1 MSQDDDKRSSITRSS
16 IPYTSSVGARSADNA
31 LRRPPRKTALGTGRS
46 TRLSVALSRKDREN
60 HTHILGSTGTGKS
73 KLLEYMLRQ
82 DLHDR
87 NAGLCLLDPHG
98 SLYDEIMLY
107 ASHKYTRLAER
118 IVTFHPA
125 RDIDHIVGFNPVST
139 DKDRMDYFLENLIS
153 ACLKGWGQHNSDSS
167 PRIAR
172 WLENIFHVIMAS
184 DATLLETVPLISTAK
199 GDLRRQRLL
208 QYTTSEA
215 VQTDWSQYEKA
226 ALRERQ
232 TMMEGASNRLRKFL
246 RNETIRLI
254 FGQQNQALDFKKIM
268 DEGKILLVNLNG
280 EDKIDRQNMQLIGTL
295 LVNEIFSASQLRDP
309 RDRSLKPFYFYI
321 DEFAQFITRDI
332 AYSLEEARKRKLF
345 MVLAHQ
351 HLAQLKKEDEYLY
364 ASVMTNCKNKII
376 FGGLSVEDSDIMV
389 RELQTGFLDMKSLK
403 HEHYRTRVRHVEE
416 RREVRSYSSSSSE
429 GTSESQT
436 HSETLTSGESRSETA
451 GTSVAHG
458 EGRSQTLTVGEA
470 QNFSTSRSQ
479 TLSESQ
485 GSTTTSGR
493 SKTIGE
499 SISDSFTQGH
509 STQISENRGQTRS
522 RSEGESQ
529 GFSQSDTHGQTTSQS
544 STDTRGWSSA
554 DTRGSSF
561 SSGSSSSK
569 NHGTSYSGEDG
580 SRISH
585 SYGNSEGESSSHSS
599 SRSHTDTQSRSRSDT
614 HGSSTSTSH
623 TQGTNRST
631 SQSVSMGESTGLGRS
646 QGRTQSVGLTR
657 GRNASEQ
664 GSHSEGLSES
674 YTRGETR
681 GYSEGYS
688 KSISASEGT
697 SESVTH
703 TQSESTTLGTS
714 SSHASTE
721 GTTTGRSESSTKG
734 ESVSYVPFLRPEE
747 VEELASV
754 TFWTKEE
761 LLHMKQGELKNQDTA
776 QAFVKI
782 GAGAPVSCQ
791 IDRVESVY
799 FHPKSTPMKLERFR
813 AKMIAAHPE
822 YYITRDE
829 AREECR
835 ERQIRL
841 LGEEIRFDARSFHDE
856 EEVYEDARSRRDE
869 DEEGSGFDL

>member
-1 MSQDDDKRSSITRSS
+1 MTKRGSSISRSKATRKSSISWRPSADASATSLGTERSSAS
-16 IPYTSSVGARSADNA
+16 
-31 LRRPPRKTALGTGRS
+31 LK
-46 TRLSVALSRKDREN
+46 VALNSKAREN
-60 HTHILGSTGTGKS
+60 HTHVLGSTGTGKS

-82 DLHDR
+82 DILNR
-87 NAGLCLLDPHG
+87 KAGLCLLDPHG
-98 SLYDEIMLY
+98 SLYDELMLF
-107 ASHKYTRLAER
+107 ASHRYPNLADR

-125 RDIDHIVGFNPVST
+125 RDIDHVVGFNPVST
-139 DKDRMDYFLENLIS
+139 DMSRMDYFLEKLIAS
-153 ACLKGWGQHNSDSS
+153 CLKAWGQHDSDSS

-184 DATLLETVPLISTAK
+184 NATLLETVPLINTAK
-199 GDLRRQRLL
+199 GDLRRQNLL
-208 QYTTSEA
+208 QYTASEA

-226 ALRERQ
+226 TLRERQ

-254 FGQQNQALDFKKIM
+254 FGQQSRALDLRKIM

-295 LVNEIFSASQLRDP
+295 LVNEVFSASQLRDP
-309 RDRSLKPFYFYI
+309 RDQSLKPFYFYI

-332 AYSLEEARKRKLF
+332 AFSLEEARKRKLF

-389 RELQTGFLDMKSLK
+389 RELQTGFLDLKSLK

-416 RREVRSYSSSSSE
+416 RREVRSYSSSSSD

-436 HSETLTSGESRSETA
+436 RSETHTSGESRSEST

-458 EGRSQTLTVGEA
+458 EGHSQTLTVGEA
-470 QNFSTSRSQ
+470 QNFSSSRSQ
-479 TLSESQ
+479 SLSESL

-493 SKTIGE
+493 SKTTGE
-499 SISDSFTQGH
+499 TISDSFTQGR
-509 STQISENRGQTRS
+509 STQVSETRGKTLS

-529 GFSQSDTHGQTTSQS
+529 GFSQSDTQGQTTSQS
-544 STDTRGWSSA
+544 ATETYGRSSA
-554 DTRGSSF
+554 DTHGSSV
-561 SSGSSSSK
+561 SNGSSSSK
-569 NHGTSYSGEDG
+569 NHGTSFSGEHG
-580 SRISH
+580 SRINH
-585 SYGNSEGESSSHSS
+585 SYGSSQGENSSRSSSH
-599 SRSHTDTQSRSRSDT
+599 SHTDTQSHSHSRT
-614 HGSSTSTSH
+614 HGSSTSSSH
-623 TQGTNRST
+623 TQGTNRSS
-631 SQSVSMGESTGLGRS
+631 SQSVSMGESIGLGRS
-646 QGRTQSVGLTR
+646 QGQTQSIGITQ
-657 GRNASEQ
+657 GKNSSEQ
-664 GSHSEGLSES
+664 ESHSEGLSES

-688 KSISASEGT
+688 KSISASEST

-714 SSHASTE
+714 NSHASTD

-782 GAGAPVSCQ
+782 GAAAPVACQ
-791 IDRVESVY
+791 IDRVESIY
-799 FHPKSTPMKLERFR
+799 FHPKTSPMKLERFR
-813 AKMIAAHPE
+813 ARMIAAHPE
-822 YYITRDE
+822 YFIPRSE

-835 ERQIRL
+835 KRQIRL
-841 LGEEIRFDARSFHDE
+841 LGEEIRFDARPFKHD
-856 EEVYEDARSRRDE
+856 EEVYEEPDDDRGETD
-869 DEEGSGFDL
+869 EGSGFDL

>member
-1 MSQDDDKRSSITRSS
+1 MSQDDDKRSSITRNT
-16 IPYTSSVGARSADNA
+16 IPFASSVGARTSDNA
-31 LRRPPRKTALGTGRS
+31 LRRPPRNTALGTDRNVK
-46 TRLSVALSRKDREN
+46 LSVALSRKDREN
-60 HTHILGSTGTGKS
+60 HTHVLGSTGTGKS
-73 KLLEYMLRQ
+73 KLLEHMLRQ

-139 DKDRMDYFLENLIS
+139 DKERMDYFLENLIS

-184 DATLLETVPLISTAK
+184 DATLLETVPLINTANS
-199 GDLRRQRLL
+199 DERRRRLL
-208 QYTTSEA
+208 HFTTSEA
-215 VQTDWSQYEKA
+215 VLTDWSQYERSS
-226 ALRERQ
+226 LRERQ

-246 RNETIRLI
+246 RNETVRLI
-254 FGQQNQALDFKKIM
+254 FGQQKRALDFKKIM

-309 RDRSLKPFYFYI
+309 RDRNLKPFYFYI

-345 MVLAHQ
+345 MILAHQ
-351 HLAQLKKEDEYLY
+351 HLAQLKNEDEYLY

-389 RELQTGFLDMKSLK
+389 RELQTGFLDLKSLK
-403 HEHYRTRVRHVEE
+403 HAQYRTRVRHIEE

-436 HSETLTSGESRSETA
+436 RSETLTSGESRSDTT
-451 GTSVAHG
+451 GSSVAQG
-458 EGRSQTLTVGEA
+458 EGRSRTLTVGEG
-470 QNFSTSRSQ
+470 QNFSQSRSQ
-479 TLSESQ
+479 NQGESYA
-485 GSTTTSGR
+485 SNTSRGR

-499 SISDSFTQGH
+499 SISESFTQGQT
-509 STQISENRGQTRS
+509 SQVSESESQSRS
-522 RSEGESQ
+522 RSEGHSEGVNQSETQ
-529 GFSQSDTHGQTTSQS
+529 GRSTSQS
-544 STDTRGWSSA
+544 SSYSQGHSSG

-561 SSGSSSSK
+561 SKVSSSSS
-569 NHGTSYSGEDG
+569 NQGNAYSGEHG
-580 SRISH
+580 SRS
-585 SYGNSEGESSSHSS
+585 SYSSGSSEGESSSHSS
-599 SRSHTDTQSRSRSDT
+599 SRSHTDTYSHSRSNT
-614 HGSSTSTSH
+614 HGSSESVSRTEGRNKSTSH
-623 TQGTNRST
+623 SETL
-631 SQSVSMGESTGLGRS
+631 GESVGLGRS
-646 QGRTQSVGLTR
+646 QGRSQSVGLSR
-657 GRNASEQ
+657 GENRSEQ
-664 GSHSEGLSES
+664 GSYSEGLSES
-674 YTRGETR
+674 YSRGETR

-688 KSISASEGT
+688 KSISASEGR
-697 SESVTH
+697 SESLTR

-714 SSHASTE
+714 NSRAATE
-721 GTTTGRSESSTKG
+721 GSTTGHSESSTKG

-747 VEELASV
+747 VEELASIS
-754 TFWTKEE
+754 FWTKEE
-761 LLHMKQGELKNQDTA
+761 LLHMKQGELKNQETA

-782 GAGAPVSCQ
+782 GAGAPLACQ
-791 IDRVESVY
+791 VDRVEAVY

-822 YYITRDE
+822 YYITRSQ

-835 ERQIRL
+835 ERQLRL
-841 LGEEIRFDARSFHDE
+841 LGEEIRFDVRAYQDDVLIDE
-856 EEVYEDARSRRDE
+856 AQSAKPDD
-869 DEEGSGFDL
+869 DEEGSGFGL